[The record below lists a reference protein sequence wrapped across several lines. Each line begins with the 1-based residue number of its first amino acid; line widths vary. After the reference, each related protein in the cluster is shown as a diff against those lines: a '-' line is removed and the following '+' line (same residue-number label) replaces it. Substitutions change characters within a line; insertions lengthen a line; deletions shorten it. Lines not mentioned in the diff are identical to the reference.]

1 MAWRLSDMINGDWY
15 DDELYDTQ
23 EACTD
28 AANFYMQEA
37 QEMGDGLELSVEP
50 FDPSELFE
58 ATFEEED

>member
-1 MAWRLSDMINGDWY
+1 MAWRLYDTINSDWY

-23 EACTD
+23 DACRE
-28 AANFYMQEA
+28 AANFYRHEA
-37 QEMGDGLELSVEP
+37 AEMGDGLELSVEP